1 MADLKVSLTRKDTDC
16 IWLDLVTR
24 DYILVVTVKGY
35 SVCEASFLMRKNVA
49 VVESL
54 ILVCAFMLHGQAR

>member
-16 IWLDLVTR
+16 IWLDFVTR

-35 SVCEASFLMRKNVA
+35 SVCEAPFFNEKNVA

-54 ILVCAFMLHGQAR
+54 ILVWAFMLHGQA